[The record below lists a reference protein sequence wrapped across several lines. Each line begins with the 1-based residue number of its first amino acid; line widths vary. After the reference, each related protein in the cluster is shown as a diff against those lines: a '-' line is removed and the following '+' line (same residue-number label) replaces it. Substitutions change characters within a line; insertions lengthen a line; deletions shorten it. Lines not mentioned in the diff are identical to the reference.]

1 MLITISL
8 IAMIIITLLSIISGN
23 SFIGNT
29 GGFDTSATVIING
42 STSTLDLEGSE
53 LFYIDPVLGFIIMFV
68 AIGVLVGLLG
78 FNVVGSGLSDTAIR
92 VILWVTVHG
101 AIWGLFSVL
110 SMSLI
115 VAIELYGSL
124 IYIGLTGMYVFG
136 VIQKL
141 VGGND

>member
-8 IAMIIITLLSIISGN
+8 IAMIIISLLSIISGN

-29 GGFDTSATVIING
+29 GGFDTSATAIING
-42 STSTLDLEGSE
+42 SETTLDLEGSE

-68 AIGVLVGLLG
+68 AIGVLAGLIG
-78 FNVVGSGLSDTAIR
+78 FSFLGSGLSESSVRI
-92 VILWVTVHG
+92 ILWVTVYG